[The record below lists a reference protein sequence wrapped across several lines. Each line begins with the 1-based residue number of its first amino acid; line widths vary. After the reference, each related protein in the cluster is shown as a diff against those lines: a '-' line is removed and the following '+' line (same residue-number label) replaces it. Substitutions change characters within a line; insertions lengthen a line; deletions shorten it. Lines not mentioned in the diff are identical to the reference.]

1 MAGKGTLSNLRKICK
16 EHQRIHVDDFA
27 ELKSLT
33 RSFKAEQKLL
43 LKPPALVSNRELV
56 DLFLGCLKEAFRTQ
70 VEHSLNIQLS
80 KDSKKKSVD
89 DDKARRP
96 EDPYDILE
104 VIEMA
109 ESIAGRA
116 QGTTSS
122 NATGRG
128 VNATEARTTREPHTH
143 STPTYNI
150 KLEDDLRELN
160 NKVAL
165 LMDKFTTSER
175 AQQSALQAS
184 KQEMNR
190 LTESL
195 MHQHVAT
202 APTARQTTQ
211 PTWKMGPDGC
221 WYCEELG
228 HFATN
233 CPHRDEHI
241 RTGKIKISGN
251 KMFFALTGQ
260 PVPRGSNG
268 KSAKMIVEEA
278 CNKENMAQSNLFAS
292 PGETYTQ
299 ALEPGLIQLGTDAKM
314 RSIFTNQVRDT
325 RDDVIDNMK
334 RRFDELLNKNVKAVN
349 APTQDTDVI
358 DHMRSVLSYL
368 EGKQGQ
374 SQEAQYVATR
384 RASAE
389 NQGQSGF

>member
-1 MAGKGTLSNLRKICK
+1 MILPN
-16 EHQRIHVDDFA
+16 
-27 ELKSLT
+27 LKSLT

-56 DLFLGCLKEAFRTQ
+56 DLFLGCLKEAFQTQ

-89 DDKARRP
+89 DDKACCP

-109 ESIAGRA
+109 ESIAGCT
-116 QGTTSS
+116 QGATSS
-122 NATGRG
+122 NATGCG
-128 VNATEARTTREPHTH
+128 MNVTEARTTQEPHMHNTL
-143 STPTYNI
+143 TYNI

-165 LMDKFTTSER
+165 LMDKFTTCQR
-175 AQQSALQAS
+175 AQHSTLQAS
-184 KQEMNR
+184 RQEKNR

-195 MHQHVAT
+195 MHQHVTT
-202 APTARQTTQ
+202 APTVRQTTQ
-211 PTWKMGPDGC
+211 LTCEMGPDGC

-228 HFATN
+228 HFTTN

-241 RTGKIKISGN
+241 RMGKIKISSN

-260 PVPRGSNG
+260 PVLRGLNG

-278 CNKENMAQSNLFAS
+278 CNKENIAQSNLFVS
-292 PGETYTQ
+292 PGEIYTQ

-314 RSIFTNQVRDT
+314 RSIFTNQVRDA

-334 RRFDELLNKNVKAVN
+334 HRFDELLNKNVKAVN

-384 RASAE
+384 HASAK
-389 NQGQSGF
+389 NQGKSGF